1 MYISLA
7 DKWSELFHCVL
18 QLEDRV
24 TADIASDALLLIEAL
39 HDAWRRA
46 QEQDGYELDPTITAQ
61 AQMVL
66 DALEAKSQDKPVTAP
81 WPIGT
86 LQNWELKP
94 PFHAAD
100 RSLLKADWNTFKA
113 LAARRQAPGP
123 DVSGSPCL
131 WIIAAAVPLRKAWQ
145 RVCHVLLAGTCWTIK
160 AVPSLTEIPS
170 VVDKPD
176 GLSLFGSPWD
186 AESQMPLLQSQDVPD
201 ALMPAFLP
209 SLIGVGANIHA
220 LGEYMRTFWA
230 E

>member
-1 MYISLA
+1 MSMSLA
-7 DKWSELFHCVL
+7 DKWTALFHNGL
-18 QLEDRV
+18 QLEGRV
-24 TADIASDALLLIEAL
+24 TSDIASDALLLIEAL

-46 QEQDGYELDPTITAQ
+46 QEQDGYELDPTVTAQ

-66 DALEAKSQDKPVTAP
+66 DALQAKSQDKPLAAP

-94 PFHAAD
+94 PFHSATGL
-100 RSLLKADWNTFKA
+100 LLKADWNTFKA
-113 LAARRQAPGP
+113 LAARREAPGP
-123 DVSGSPCL
+123 DVSGSPSL

-170 VVDKPD
+170 AVDKPN
-176 GLSLFGSPWD
+176 GLTLFGSPWD
-186 AESQMPLLQSQDVPD
+186 AESQMPLLLSQDVPD
-201 ALMPAFLP
+201 ALMPASLP
-209 SLIGVGANIHA
+209 NLIGVAANIHA
-220 LGEYMRTFWA
+220 LGEYMRTYWA